1 MADRILKAPRSARTL
16 LFWQAKAPE
25 EVVERG
31 FEWSDVLLSPA
42 ERARL
47 AAGETLTPAHG
58 IKASS
63 YVLPQGIVASGSSN
77 TATLALVTLTG
88 GELGKVY
95 SVTNRIETASG
106 QQLERVV
113 RLRIRAKG

>member
-1 MADRILKAPRSARTL
+1 MADRILKAPRNARTL
-16 LFWQAKAPE
+16 LIWPAKAPD

-31 FEWSDVLLSPA
+31 FDWSDVLLSPA

-47 AAGETLTPAHG
+47 AAGETVTPADG

-63 YVLPQGIVASGSSN
+63 YVLPQGIVASASSN
-77 TATLALVTLTG
+77 TATVALVTLTG
-88 GELGKVY
+88 GELGRVY
-95 SVTNRIETASG
+95 SVANRIETAKG

-113 RLRIRAKG
+113 KLRIRAK